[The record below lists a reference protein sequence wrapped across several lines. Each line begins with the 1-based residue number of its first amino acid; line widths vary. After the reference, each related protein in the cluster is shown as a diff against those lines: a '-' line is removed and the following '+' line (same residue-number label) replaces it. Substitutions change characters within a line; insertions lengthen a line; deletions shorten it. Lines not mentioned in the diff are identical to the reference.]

1 MAEFGVET
9 CRSQSE
15 GQGQSESDRQ
25 NQSQGQ
31 GQSQEFSL
39 ITSLGADSMCLVDDV
54 KLMWE

>member
-15 GQGQSESDRQ
+15 GQGQSESESERQ

-31 GQSQEFSL
+31 GQSQGFSL

-54 KLMWE
+54 

>member
-15 GQGQSESDRQ
+15 GQGQSESERQ

-31 GQSQEFSL
+31 GQSQRFSL

-54 KLMWE
+54 